1 MAQTAIDFGLVIRSP
16 MIEITTIGAGGGSIA
31 WIDRGGLLQIGPQS
45 AGSDPGPA
53 CYGLGNDRPTVTDA
67 NLVLGR
73 INAERPI
80 GGKLDKLDIDAASV
94 AIARHIAKPLGLD
107 IMSAAEAVIK
117 VANAR
122 MAGAIRLVSIERG
135 HEPKKFV
142 ARPFGGG
149 GALHSGALIKE
160 VGLASALV
168 PRFPGVTSAL
178 GCVIADMR
186 HDYVH
191 TLNRMLADLD
201 VPALINEISHI
212 ADDGEQLLQRSGI
225 SLAAIE
231 HRFELDMLYLGQT
244 HTVTVP
250 LPVTR
255 QTLMQL
261 SHEVIQNAFENTYR
275 EHFGRLLD
283 NIPQRVMNLRV
294 AVIGKRPKF
303 DLQLL
308 APAAAGS
315 VDEAR
320 LGQRHVWIDGDW
332 VDAQVYDRLLLP
344 VGTRILRPALLDQS
358 DATIWIE
365 PHLQGEV
372 DLFGNLLINRV

>member
-1 MAQTAIDFGLVIRSP
+1 M
-16 MIEITTIGAGGGSIA
+16 
-31 WIDRGGLLQIGPQS
+31 
-45 AGSDPGPA
+45 
-53 CYGLGNDRPTVTDA
+53 
-67 NLVLGR
+67 
-73 INAERPI
+73 
-80 GGKLDKLDIDAASV
+80 
-94 AIARHIAKPLGLD
+94 
-107 IMSAAEAVIK
+107 
-117 VANAR
+117 
-122 MAGAIRLVSIERG
+122 
-135 HEPKKFV
+135 
-142 ARPFGGG
+142 PFGGG

-308 APAAAGS
+308 APAATGS

-332 VDAQVYDRLLLP
+332 VDAKIYDRLPLP
-344 VGTRILRPALLDQS
+344 VGTRILGPALLEQS

-365 PHLQGEV
+365 PDLQGEV